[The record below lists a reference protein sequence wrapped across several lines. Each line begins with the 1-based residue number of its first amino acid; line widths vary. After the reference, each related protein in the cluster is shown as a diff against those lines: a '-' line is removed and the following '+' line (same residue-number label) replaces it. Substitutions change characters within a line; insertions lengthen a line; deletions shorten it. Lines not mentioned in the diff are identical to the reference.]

1 MHISLYMSYWVGM
14 DASLCGV
21 HSRNLTVTADL
32 TNQTIRS
39 MVLALRAPIDTYV
52 ESCYYLL

>member
-21 HSRNLTVTADL
+21 QSRNLTVTADL

-39 MVLALRAPIDTYV
+39 MVLA
-52 ESCYYLL
+52 